1 MLPQPNDDR
10 IQNHGGQ
17 KNDRKK
23 QDHRLKRA
31 QNEPR
36 DNQQKDELHD
46 TPRAVIAQRSLLIMP
61 SGLFHE
67 TQRVCYD
74 ARYPEL
80 EPKPLQVRTTEDCL
94 KSGSASSSADKHPDR
109 EN

>member
-1 MLPQPNDDR
+1 
-10 IQNHGGQ
+10 
-17 KNDRKK
+17 
-23 QDHRLKRA
+23 
-31 QNEPR
+31 
-36 DNQQKDELHD
+36 
-46 TPRAVIAQRSLLIMP
+46 VIAQRSLLILL

-80 EPKPLQVRTTEDCL
+80 EPKPLEVRTTEDCL